1 MTTST
6 TMADAALERLAI
18 RERIE
23 AYSDAVF
30 RHDADAWIACW
41 ADDAVWSLPGAE
53 VRGRAVIRGAWE
65 QAMAGFKLAA
75 FFAQPG
81 VVEVNGH
88 AATARVYTQEILEL
102 ADGGMRRI
110 IGAYDDELVKE
121 GGAWG
126 FKSRRYR
133 VLRDEGS

>member
-1 MTTST
+1 MPTST
-6 TMADAALERLAI
+6 AVDDTILDRLAI

-41 ADDAVWSLPGAE
+41 AEDPVWSLPGAE

-75 FFAQPG
+75 FFAVPG
-81 VVEVNGH
+81 VVEVNGNT
-88 AATARVYTQEILEL
+88 ATARVYTQEILEL
-102 ADGGMRRI
+102 AAGGMRRI

-121 GGAWG
+121 GGAWV